1 MTTIFR
7 HLAILLS
14 CTLASSAA
22 AEGFEPIDVLEARI
36 VATLGAPVGVPG
48 GPATGLDRRL
58 KLAACPEAPEIAVPT
73 PASAIVR
80 CAALGWRIYV
90 PLERR
95 QAASTGPGE
104 QATPLVHRGDQVE
117 VVATGPGFTVTTF
130 AEAEQEGAAGERI
143 RVRLKPGLGPLVG
156 EVIGSGRV
164 SIAGLN

>member
-7 HLAILLS
+7 HFAALLS
-14 CTLASSAA
+14 CALASSAA
-22 AEGFEPIDVLEARI
+22 ADGFEPIDILEARV
-36 VATLGAPVGVPG
+36 VATLGSPVGALG

-80 CAALGWRIYV
+80 CAPLGWRIYV
-90 PLERR
+90 PLERP
-95 QAASTGPGE
+95 QASEGAGA
-104 QATPLVHRGDQVE
+104 QAEPLVRRGDLVE

-143 RVRLKPGLGPLVG
+143 RVRVKPGSGPLVG
-156 EVIGSGRV
+156 EVVGSGRV
-164 SIAGLN
+164 SVAGLN